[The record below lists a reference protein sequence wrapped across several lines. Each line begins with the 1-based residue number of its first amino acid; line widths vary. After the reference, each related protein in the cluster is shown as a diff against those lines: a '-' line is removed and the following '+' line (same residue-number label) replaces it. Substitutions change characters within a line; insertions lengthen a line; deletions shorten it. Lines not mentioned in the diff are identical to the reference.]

1 MIRWLQ
7 VASVLAVT
15 ASAAFVFQV
24 KYRSEDV
31 AKRAA
36 DLQRAVD
43 EEQEAI
49 SLLKAEWS
57 YLIQPL
63 RVQELI
69 ERHQG
74 RFELVPVLPEQIG
87 TFADLP
93 MRRSADPA
101 PRADMA
107 NRAAPAF
114 ELEPA
119 GPGPARI
126 ASGSRP

>member
-1 MIRWLQ
+1 MTRWLQ

-24 KYRSEDV
+24 KYRSEAV
-31 AKRAA
+31 AERVAN
-36 DLQRAVD
+36 LQRAVD

-57 YLIQPL
+57 YLIQPS
-63 RVQELI
+63 RVQDLI
-69 ERHQG
+69 ERYQA
-74 RFELVPVLPEQIG
+74 RLELVPVSPEQIG

-93 MRRSADPA
+93 MRQSAVP
-101 PRADMA
+101 ADMSKK
-107 NRAAPAF
+107 AASIPLF
-114 ELEPA
+114 EPA
-119 GPGPARI
+119 GPDPAKI

>member
-24 KYRSEDV
+24 KYRSEAV
-31 AKRAA
+31 AERVAG
-36 DLQRAVD
+36 LQRAVD
-43 EEQEAI
+43 EEREAI

-57 YLIQPL
+57 YLIQPS
-63 RVQELI
+63 RVQDLI

-74 RFELVPVLPEQIG
+74 RFELVPVSPEQIG

-93 MRRSADPA
+93 MRRFAVPTEMPDG
-101 PRADMA
+101 
-107 NRAAPAF
+107 AATIPEF
-114 ELEPA
+114 ETA
-119 GPGPARI
+119 GSDPARI

>member
-24 KYRSEDV
+24 KYRSEAV
-31 AKRAA
+31 AERVA

-43 EEQEAI
+43 EEREAI

-57 YLIQPL
+57 YLIQPS
-63 RVQELI
+63 RVQGLI
-69 ERHQG
+69 ERHQL
-74 RFELVPVLPEQIG
+74 RFELVPVSPEQIG

-93 MRRSADPA
+93 MRRPVV
-101 PRADMA
+101 PGDMP
-107 NRAAPAF
+107 NGAAPAI

-119 GPGPARI
+119 GADPTKI

>member
-1 MIRWLQ
+1 MTRWLQ
-7 VASVLAVT
+7 LASVLAVT

-24 KYRSEDV
+24 KYRSEAV
-31 AKRAA
+31 AERVA

-57 YLIQPL
+57 YLIQPS
-63 RVQELI
+63 RVQDLI
-69 ERHQG
+69 ERYRG
-74 RFELVPVLPEQIG
+74 RLELEPVSPEQIG

-93 MRRSADPA
+93 MRRAVVPAEMPSGGASVTQFEPAGADPA
-101 PRADMA
+101 K
-107 NRAAPAF
+107 
-114 ELEPA
+114 
-119 GPGPARI
+119 I

>member
-24 KYRSEDV
+24 KYRSEAV

-36 DLQRAVD
+36 DLQRAVE

-57 YLIQPL
+57 YLIQPS

-69 ERHQG
+69 ERHQE

-93 MRRSADPA
+93 MRR
-101 PRADMA
+101 
-107 NRAAPAF
+107 AAPAT

-119 GPGPARI
+119 GTDPAKI

>member
-1 MIRWLQ
+1 MSRWLQ

-24 KYRSEDV
+24 KYRAESV
-31 AKRAA
+31 AERVA

-57 YLIQPL
+57 YLIQPS
-63 RVQELI
+63 RIQDLI
-69 ERHQG
+69 ERHRA
-74 RFELVPVLPEQIG
+74 RFGLVPVAPEQIG

-93 MRRSADPA
+93 MRSGATPA
-101 PRADMA
+101 AGA
-107 NRAAPAF
+107 AGAAPQPDT
-114 ELEPA
+114 EPA
-119 GPGPARI
+119 GPGPAKI

>member
-15 ASAAFVFQV
+15 ASAALVFQV
-24 KYRSEDV
+24 KYRSEAV
-31 AKRAA
+31 AKRTT

-43 EEQEAI
+43 REQEAI

-69 ERHQG
+69 ERHQK

-93 MRRSADPA
+93 MRRSAA
-101 PRADMA
+101 PADMA
-107 NRAAPAF
+107 NGTTLAS
-114 ELEPA
+114 ELKPA
-119 GPGPARI
+119 GPDPARI

>member
-1 MIRWLQ
+1 MTRWLQ
-7 VASVLAVT
+7 IASVLAVT

-24 KYRSEDV
+24 KYRSEAV
-31 AKRAA
+31 AERVA

-57 YLIQPL
+57 YLIQPS
-63 RVQELI
+63 RVQDLI
-69 ERHQG
+69 ERHQE
-74 RFELVPVLPEQIG
+74 RLELVPVSPEQIG

-93 MRRSADPA
+93 MRRTVVPADLPTGA
-101 PRADMA
+101 SPVTK
-107 NRAAPAF
+107 F
-114 ELEPA
+114 EPA
-119 GPGPARI
+119 GTTPAKI

>member
-15 ASAAFVFQV
+15 ASAALVFQV
-24 KYRSEDV
+24 KYRSEAV
-31 AKRAA
+31 AERVAG
-36 DLQRAVD
+36 LQRAVD
-43 EEQEAI
+43 EEREAI

-63 RVQELI
+63 RIQDLI

-74 RFELVPVLPEQIG
+74 RFELVPVSPEQIG

-93 MRRSADPA
+93 MRRSAVPA
-101 PRADMA
+101 EMPDG
-107 NRAAPAF
+107 AATIPEF
-114 ELEPA
+114 ETA
-119 GPGPARI
+119 GSDPARI

>member
-1 MIRWLQ
+1 MTRWLQ

-15 ASAAFVFQV
+15 ASAAFVFHV
-24 KYRSEDV
+24 KYRSEAV
-31 AKRAA
+31 AERVA

-57 YLIQPL
+57 YLIQPS
-63 RVQELI
+63 RVQDLI
-69 ERHQG
+69 ERHQE
-74 RFELVPVLPEQIG
+74 RLELVPVSPEQIG

-93 MRRSADPA
+93 MRRPVV
-101 PRADMA
+101 PVDMPGG
-107 NRAAPAF
+107 AATVT
-114 ELEPA
+114 EIEPA
-119 GPGPARI
+119 GTDPAKI

>member
-1 MIRWLQ
+1 MTRWLQ
-7 VASVLAVT
+7 VVSVLAVT

-24 KYRSEDV
+24 KYRSEAV
-31 AKRAA
+31 AERVA

-57 YLIQPL
+57 YLIQPS
-63 RVQELI
+63 RVQDLI
-69 ERHQG
+69 ERHQA
-74 RFELVPVLPEQIG
+74 RFELVPLSPEQIG

-93 MRRSADPA
+93 IRRPVVPA
-101 PRADMA
+101 EMPGG
-107 NRAAPAF
+107 PTSVTEF
-114 ELEPA
+114 EPA
-119 GPGPARI
+119 GTEPAKI

>member
-24 KYRSEDV
+24 KYRSEAV
-31 AKRAA
+31 AERVAG
-36 DLQRAVD
+36 LQRAVD
-43 EEQEAI
+43 EEREAI

-57 YLIQPL
+57 YLIQPS
-63 RVQELI
+63 RIQDLI

-74 RFELVPVLPEQIG
+74 RFELVPVSPEQIG

-93 MRRSADPA
+93 MRRSAVPA
-101 PRADMA
+101 EMPDG
-107 NRAAPAF
+107 AATIPEF
-114 ELEPA
+114 ETA
-119 GPGPARI
+119 GSDPARI

>member
-7 VASVLAVT
+7 IASVLAVT

-24 KYRSEDV
+24 KYRSEAV
-31 AKRAA
+31 AERVA

-43 EEQEAI
+43 EEGEAI

-57 YLIQPL
+57 YLIQPS
-63 RVQELI
+63 RVQDLI
-69 ERHQG
+69 ERHRARLG
-74 RFELVPVLPEQIG
+74 LEPVSPEQIG

-93 MRRSADPA
+93 MRRAAVP
-101 PRADMA
+101 ADMPDG
-107 NRAAPAF
+107 AASVTEF
-114 ELEPA
+114 EPA
-119 GPGPARI
+119 GTDPAKI

>member
-24 KYRSEDV
+24 KYRSEAV
-31 AKRAA
+31 AERVAG
-36 DLQRAVD
+36 LQRAVD
-43 EEQEAI
+43 EEREAI

-63 RVQELI
+63 RVQDLI

-74 RFELVPVLPEQIG
+74 RFELVPVSPEQIG

-93 MRRSADPA
+93 MRRSAVPA
-101 PRADMA
+101 EMPDG
-107 NRAAPAF
+107 AATIPEF
-114 ELEPA
+114 EPA
-119 GPGPARI
+119 GSDPARI